1 MMIGNILDGR
11 YQIIKIIES
20 GEIGHAYLAQDIRR
34 PGEAQCFIKHLQPN
48 IDDQRLIN
56 IVRERFQKEAQMLEK
71 LSQHDRIPKL
81 LAYFE
86 EDREFFLV
94 QSFIPGQSL
103 DNEILPGKPLSEKQ
117 VNLILN
123 EVLEILVFVH
133 ENSVIHRDIK
143 PANLIRRKSDNKLV
157 LIDFGAVKEINIGQQ
172 NPTARI
178 GTMEYMPIEQ
188 FEYNPQFSSDIY
200 ALGMI
205 GIQAITGLPSSEL
218 SKLKD
223 NENGE
228 KKDIFWRYL
237 TNCSAPLADI
247 LDKMVCYD
255 FHERYQSAAEVIEDL
270 KKINDLSNP
279 TIDSQEKEI
288 YREEVIHI
296 ASYRGDISVVGRRIL
311 DELRKSLE
319 LSQKET
325 DIIENEILNPYRTYR
340 DKGERYEQTLVAAVQ
355 EEYPFNQETRQELQR
370 LQQIL
375 GLTQEDIELIE
386 NRVVPKSPLTKF
398 QRIFSKNDKKSYFNW
413 QLILGF
419 IATFI
424 VIIFAIYRYI
434 KFQNYLVVRQQQI
447 LQQQQQELAKL
458 GLIQNLYIK
467 RNYEEC
473 INQTTLISQQS
484 DLFAEA
490 QSILQ
495 KCKQGINWQNYQV
508 ENLPNFNALTRT
520 FAFNSDSKTLFVG
533 SEDTT
538 VKVLEIP
545 TGKVIKTFSGDNSPI
560 WSVALNRN
568 ATQLVAGTDD
578 WEVIVWNLETGKPFR
593 VFEHWSPV
601 WSVAI
606 SPDNKT
612 IASAS
617 EDKTVKVWDLETGFL
632 IFTFPD
638 HSDVV
643 YSIAISPDGR
653 RLVSGSAD
661 KTIKIEDLD
670 TGKLMNTLTGH
681 EGVIR
686 SVDISPDGEK
696 IVSGSYDKTIKVWSL
711 KTGKLIKTILGHT
724 AEVMSVNVSPDGR
737 YIVSGSK
744 DNSIKIWDLETGAL
758 VNTLIGHKD
767 EIYTVT
773 FSPDGNSIASG
784 SKDRTIKLWR
794 R

>member
-1 MMIGNILDGR
+1 MIGDILDGR

-20 GEIGHAYLAQDIRR
+20 GEIGHAYLALDIRR
-34 PGEAQCFIKHLQPN
+34 PGKAQCFIKHLQPS
-48 IDDQRLIN
+48 IYDRRLID
-56 IVRERFQKEAQMLEK
+56 IVRDRFQKEAQMLEK

-94 QSFIPGQSL
+94 ESFIAGQSL
-103 DNEILPGKPLSEKQ
+103 DREILPGKPLSEKQ
-117 VNLILN
+117 VISILN

-143 PANLIRRKSDNKLV
+143 PTNLIRRKSDNKLV

-223 NENGE
+223 NDNSE

-237 TNCSAPLADI
+237 TNCSTPLADI
-247 LDKMVCYD
+247 LDKMVRYN
-255 FHERYQSAAEVIEDL
+255 FHERYQSAAEVIADL
-270 KKINDLSNP
+270 KKINHFPSLA
-279 TIDSQEKEI
+279 IDNQEI
-288 YREEVIHI
+288 YRQEVMRL
-296 ASYRGDISVVGRRIL
+296 ASDQGDISTIGRIIL
-311 DELRKSLE
+311 DELRESLE
-319 LSQKET
+319 LSREEME
-325 DIIENEILNPYRTYR
+325 IIEDEVLNPYRKYR
-340 DKGERYEQTLVAAVQ
+340 VKGETYEQALKTAIQ
-355 EEYPFNQETRQELQR
+355 QEYPFSQETRQELER
-370 LQQIL
+370 LQQVL
-375 GLTQEDIELIE
+375 GLTQEDIKLIE
-386 NRVVPKSPLTKF
+386 NRIFPKSILTKF
-398 QRIFSKNDKKSYFNW
+398 TKIFSSNNKQSSFNW

-419 IATFI
+419 IAALI
-424 VIIFAIYRYI
+424 VIIFAIYRYL
-434 KFQNYLVVRQQQI
+434 KFQNYLQLRQQQV
-447 LQQQQQELAKL
+447 LQQQEQELAEFNFVK
-458 GLIQNLYIK
+458 NLYID

-473 INQTTLISQQS
+473 INQGTLISEKS
-484 DLFAEA
+484 SIFAEA
-490 QSILQ
+490 KSILQ
-495 KCKQGINWQNYQV
+495 NCQQGINWQNYQV
-508 ENLPNFNALTRT
+508 EDLSKFNASIGTL
-520 FAFNSDSKTLFVG
+520 AFSSNGKTLVTG
-533 SEDTT
+533 SRDTT
-538 VKVLEIP
+538 VKILEVP
-545 TGKVIKTFSGDNSPI
+545 TGKVINTLDGDDSPI
-560 WSVALNRN
+560 WSVAVNN
-568 ATQLVAGTDD
+568 DGTKLVAGTYD
-578 WEVIVWNLETGKPFR
+578 WRVMIWNLETGELFQ
-593 VFEHWSPV
+593 VFEHWAPV

-606 SPDNKT
+606 SSDNQT

-617 EDKTVKVWDLETGFL
+617 GDKTVKVWNLETGLL
-632 IFTFPD
+632 IFNFPD

-653 RLVSGSAD
+653 KLVSGSAD
-661 KTIKIEDLD
+661 KTIKIEDLN
-670 TGKLMNTLTGH
+670 TGELINTLTGH

-696 IVSGSYDKTIKVWSL
+696 IVSGSYDNTIKIWSL
-711 KTGKLIKTILGHT
+711 ETGELIKTIVGHT
-724 AEVMSVNVSPDGR
+724 AEVVSVDVSQDGR

-744 DNSIKIWDLETGAL
+744 DNNIKIWDLETGAL
-758 VNTLIGHKD
+758 VNTLTGHKD

>member
-1 MMIGNILDGR
+1 MIGNILDGR

-20 GEIGHAYLAQDIRR
+20 GEIGHAYLALDIRR
-34 PGEAQCFIKHLQPN
+34 PGEAQCFIKHLQPS
-48 IDDQRLIN
+48 IYDRRLIN
-56 IVRERFQKEAQMLEK
+56 IVRDRFQKEAQMLEK

-117 VNLILN
+117 VILIIN

-143 PANLIRRKSDNKLV
+143 PANLIRRKSDNQLV

-188 FEYNPQFSSDIY
+188 FEYNPQLNSDIY

-228 KKDIFWRYL
+228 KKEIFWRYL
-237 TNCSAPLADI
+237 TNCSTSLADI
-247 LDKMVCYD
+247 LDKMVRYN
-255 FHERYQSAAEVIEDL
+255 FHERYQSAAEVIADL
-270 KKINDLSNP
+270 KKINEFPSFATDN
-279 TIDSQEKEI
+279 KEI
-288 YREEVIHI
+288 YREEVIRR
-296 ASYRGDISVVGRRIL
+296 ASDRGDISIVGRRIL
-311 DELRKSLE
+311 DELRESLE
-319 LSQKET
+319 LSREET
-325 DIIENEILNPYRTYR
+325 EIIEDEVLNPYRKYR
-340 DKGERYEQTLVAAVQ
+340 MKGERYEETLKAAIQ
-355 EEYPFNQETRQELQR
+355 EEYPFSQETRQELER

-386 NRVVPKSPLTKF
+386 NRVLPKSLLTKF
-398 QRIFSKNDKKSYFNW
+398 KKIFSNNNKQSSFNW

-419 IATFI
+419 IATLI
-424 VIIFAIYRYI
+424 VIIFAIYRYL
-434 KFQNYLVVRQQQI
+434 KFQNYLQLRQQQV
-447 LQQQQQELAKL
+447 LQQQEQESAKFNFVK
-458 GLIQNLYIK
+458 NLYIE

-473 INQTTLISQQS
+473 INQGTLISEKS
-484 DLFAEA
+484 SIFAEA
-490 QSILQ
+490 QSLLQ
-495 KCKQGINWQNYQV
+495 NCQQGLNWQNYQV
-508 ENLPNFNALTRT
+508 EDLSRFNASIGAL
-520 FAFNSDSKTLFVG
+520 AFSDNGENLVTG
-533 SEDTT
+533 SRDTT
-538 VKVLEIP
+538 VKILEVP
-545 TGKVIKTFSGDNSPI
+545 TGKIINTLAADDSPI
-560 WSVALNRN
+560 WSVALNN
-568 ATQLVAGTDD
+568 NGTKLVVGTYD
-578 WEVIVWNLETGKPFR
+578 WRVMIWNLETGELFR
-593 VFEHWSPV
+593 VFEHWAPV
-601 WSVAI
+601 WSVAM
-606 SPDNKT
+606 SSDNQT

-617 EDKTVKVWDLETGFL
+617 GDKTVKVWDLETGFL
-632 IFTFPD
+632 IFNFPD

-653 RLVSGSAD
+653 ILVSGSAD
-661 KTIKIEDLD
+661 QTIKIEDLY
-670 TGKLMNTLTGH
+670 TGELINTLTGH

-696 IVSGSYDKTIKVWSL
+696 IVSGSYDNTIKIWSL
-711 KTGKLIKTILGHT
+711 KTGELIKTILGHT
-724 AEVMSVNVSPDGR
+724 AEVVSVDISEDGR
-737 YIVSGSK
+737 YIASGSK
-744 DNSIKIWDLETGAL
+744 DNNIKIWDLETGEL
-758 VNTLIGHKD
+758 VSTLTGHKD

-784 SKDRTIKLWR
+784 SKDRTIKIWR